1 MAFLEII
8 FMTVNFISMFS
19 RLKTQFPNF
28 TSNFQIGNII
38 SNFSCSVSYFL
49 HLVFQNINLVFIS
62 FRREGLFKSKFV
74 QWFPI
79 LCALIFF
86 CNLFS
91 LINFSTIASIKFSF
105 IGAYSCI
112 HIDLPPSFA
121 VSIMILQP
129 LCMGSLN
136 ISFGLHIR

>member
-1 MAFLEII
+1 
-8 FMTVNFISMFS
+8 MTVNFMFS

-49 HLVFQNINLVFIS
+49 HLVFQNINLVFTS
-62 FRREGLFKSKFV
+62 FRREDLFKSKFV
-74 QWFPI
+74 QWCPI

-91 LINFSTIASIKFSF
+91 FINFSTVASIKFSF

-112 HIDLPPSFA
+112 QIDLPPSFD
-121 VSIMILQP
+121 VSIMIVQSCVWDLSTSV
-129 LCMGSLN
+129 LAFTLG
-136 ISFGLHIR
+136 R